1 MAGQQLVAKSINLKN
16 KIKSS
21 NKKSTEILSKLK
33 KIETSHNRELNQEQ
47 ILFASKLI
55 NEIRKFQIYAN
66 KEQALI
72 FQAGMPGY
80 FRYLVHQVVRI
91 GFRDDGL
98 VSVSINGY
106 ENMENAK
113 NDRRVAVF
121 FQDQCMNEL
130 CELFLGNFK
139 ANRQMVSQR
148 KFDVKV
154 KEKRTEPFHFS
165 ELVIDKDQNQN
176 RELSKEKPIV
186 SWPKKTGRARKNGVS
201 EQVLDSDSG
210 IASLKF

>member
-1 MAGQQLVAKSINLKN
+1 MNTGQQLVAKSINLKN

-33 KIETSHNRELNQEQ
+33 KLETSHNRELNQEQ
-47 ILFASKLI
+47 ILFTTKLI
-55 NEIRKFQIYAN
+55 NEIRKFKIYAS

-91 GFRDDGL
+91 GFRDEGL

-106 ENMENAK
+106 ENLGK
-113 NDRRVAVF
+113 SDSTDRRVAVF

-130 CELFLGNFK
+130 CDLFLGNFK

-148 KFDVKV
+148 KFDVK
-154 KEKRTEPFHFS
+154 EKRVEYIEP
-165 ELVIDKDQNQN
+165 VISKHQNKEISKD
-176 RELSKEKPIV
+176 KPII
-186 SWPKKTGRARKNGVS
+186 SWPKKTGRERKNGVS
-201 EQVLDSDSG
+201 EQVFDSDSG